1 MYLPF
6 IFLILFCVQLIFSID
21 NLLIN
26 DNDESFNNRLQS
38 DDINEK
44 INYLIQI
51 NQSDNSAINW
61 LKYALFLPLVTLL
74 MLFRRRLAKFTSYF
88 FPCNL
93 FLFGKEIDRYER
105 RLDVRSKLFWIIFV
119 GLILSTI
126 GSYIVSKIS

>member
-6 IFLILFCVQLIFSID
+6 IFLILFFVPFVFSFENVYID
-21 NLLIN
+21 
-26 DNDESFNNRLQS
+26 DESLNNILQS

-44 INYLIQI
+44 IDYLIQI
-51 NQSDNSAINW
+51 RSDNNVIDW
-61 LKYALFLPLVTLL
+61 LKYISFMPLVIIA
-74 MLFRRRLAKFTSYF
+74 MLFRTKLAKFTSYF

-119 GLILSTI
+119 GLILSII
-126 GSYIVSKIS
+126 GSYIVSRIP